1 MLHNLVRNAGLEF
14 PTLHIS
20 IFRIEFTMTD
30 QYDVLIVGGGMVGS
44 ALACALGGS
53 ELKVGVVEGLRPPAF
68 EPTQD
73 HDLRV
78 SALSIASQTILQTVG
93 AWESIE
99 SMRMCPFR
107 RMRVWENKGDT
118 TFRSEDIQRS
128 ELGHIVENRVI
139 QLALL
144 DRLTA
149 FDNVDLICPAKTRK
163 IDYSSETSTVELEDG
178 QILLGRL
185 LVAAD
190 GAQSRVRQAA
200 GIGVVSWDYQQH
212 AMVISVETESE
223 QQDITWQRF
232 VPSGPQ
238 ALLPLT
244 GSYASLV
251 WYHNPDEI
259 KRLRGLSNESLL
271 DELLAAF
278 PNCLGDIKSIL
289 GRASFPLKRQHA
301 QTYVK
306 PAVAL
311 IGDAAH
317 TINPLAGQGVN
328 IGFLDAAALA
338 QILVDANA
346 QGQDIASLEVLQRY
360 ESMRRRENLLM
371 MTVMDMF
378 YRVFSN
384 SHKPLQLVR
393 NLGLGVAHRL
403 LPAKTKIMRYAI
415 GLDGNLPKL
424 AKGEAIIL

>member
-1 MLHNLVRNAGLEF
+1 
-14 PTLHIS
+14 
-20 IFRIEFTMTD
+20 MTD
-30 QYDVLIVGGGMVGS
+30 QFDVLIVGGGMVGA

-53 ELKVGVVEGLRPPAF
+53 ELKVGVVEGVQPPDYD
-68 EPTQD
+68 PSQD

-78 SALSIASQTILQTVG
+78 SALSIASQTIMQTFG
-93 AWESIE
+93 AWDGIE
-99 SMRMCPFR
+99 SMRACPFQ

-118 TFRSEDIQRS
+118 IFRSDDIQRS
-128 ELGHIVENRVI
+128 VLGHIVENRVI

-144 DRLTA
+144 KRLSI
-149 FDNVDLICPAKTRK
+149 FSNIDLICPAKTRK
-163 IDYSSETSTVELEDG
+163 IDYLAETSTVELEDG
-178 QILLGRL
+178 RMLSGRL

-212 AMVISVETESE
+212 AMVISVETDYQ
-223 QQDITWQRF
+223 QQDVTWQRF

-238 ALLPLT
+238 AFLPLS
-244 GSYASLV
+244 GSHASLV
-251 WYHNPDEI
+251 WYHSPDEI
-259 KRLRGLSNESLL
+259 KRLRGLSDELFLRELL
-271 DELLAAF
+271 DAF
-278 PNCLGDIKSIL
+278 PDCLGNIRSIL

-306 PAVAL
+306 PGVAL

-317 TINPLAGQGVN
+317 TINPLAGQGAN

-338 QILVDANA
+338 QVLVDAA
-346 QGQDIASLEVLQRY
+346 SQGQDIGSLQVLRQY

-384 SHKPLQLVR
+384 SHKPIQLFR
-393 NLGLGVAHRL
+393 NLGLAVAQRMM
-403 LPAKTKIMRYAI
+403 PAKTKVMRYAI